1 MLVDHFSGMSYVYL
15 QKGATASEMIEAKKA
30 FEGFASMYSV
40 VMKHYHSDNGI
51 FETCE
56 FQDKVAVIQQTILF
70 CGVNAHHQ
78 NGKAEKKI
86 RDLQELTRTMIL
98 HAQQRWPDA
107 INAYLW
113 PFAMK
118 MAMKMANDLSNRAP
132 GIKTGVSP
140 IELFSQIEMSPKV
153 KHSHTFGAP
162 VYVLDNTLQTPGI
175 GIPKWAKRANVGIYV
190 GTSPRH
196 SVKSRWS

>member
-1 MLVDHFSGMSYVYL
+1 VFVDHFSGMSYVYL
-15 QKGATASEMIEAKKA
+15 QKGSTASETIEAKKA
-30 FEGFASMYSV
+30 FERFASMYGV
-40 VMKHYHSDNGI
+40 AVKHYHSDNGI
-51 FETCE
+51 FETRE
-56 FQDKVAVIQQTILF
+56 FQDEVVANQQTISF

-107 INAYLW
+107 VNAYLW

-118 MAMKMANDLSNRAP
+118 MANNLSNRAP

-140 IELFSQIEMSPKV
+140 IELFAQVEMSPKV

-162 VYVLDNTLQTPGI
+162 VYVLDNTLQTQGI
-175 GIPKWAKRANVGIYV
+175 GIP
-190 GTSPRH
+190 
-196 SVKSRWS
+196 